1 TPTIAHVHVTVL
13 AYHILAGILKKLRT
27 AGVHYNWNTIRNILA
42 THIRVTTTMNTKDGC
57 VIDVRTC
64 TAPTEKQHTIYNKL
78 QIKHTPLGRK
88 NIKSPMKTQRCSA
101 EK

>member
-1 TPTIAHVHVTVL
+1 
-13 AYHILAGILKKLRT
+13 
-27 AGVHYNWNTIRNILA
+27 
-42 THIRVTTTMNTKDGC
+42 MNTKDGC

-101 EK
+101 ENEGLKSYHIGNKRDTISACRSWVKEIG